1 MSFLKKFS
9 GVFMGSLFFDISVLS
24 TMLIGL
30 GIAILTILN
39 FHEMRESFGWYAET
53 VVVFLPLI
61 YSLLSV
67 SMLVIGNIYLY
78 YLLAIIVYF
87 YVSHDIG
94 AGYFLLTALI
104 IITYLSM
111 LNPALPQ
118 GTVLLVLMTG
128 LLTYIGTVIV
138 NLLKVPILAKIS
150 AASFIM
156 LCAERLFGTFVPIYG
171 VHTLRGSV
179 ISVSALLITMIMMH
193 YFNRYITQRVAEID
207 AITLRANKDELT
219 QFYNLYYLYKDFGSQ
234 QFNEETLAIA
244 ILDLDYFKKVNDQ
257 YGHNIGN
264 QTLITFSKHI
274 HQNLIEQ
281 LGTNN
286 FELYRYGGEEFVVT
300 IKAVAGKTMKEVFDQ
315 LQDTIQ
321 CVTMEQ
327 LPERMSFS
335 AGVAYLK
342 NHAFDP
348 MATLEAAD
356 QLLYQS
362 KHAGRKQT
370 TIEVL

>member
-1 MSFLKKFS
+1 M
-9 GVFMGSLFFDISVLS
+9 
-24 TMLIGL
+24 
-30 GIAILTILN
+30 
-39 FHEMRESFGWYAET
+39 
-53 VVVFLPLI
+53 
-61 YSLLSV
+61 
-67 SMLVIGNIYLY
+67 
-78 YLLAIIVYF
+78 
-87 YVSHDIG
+87 
-94 AGYFLLTALI
+94 
-104 IITYLSM
+104 
-111 LNPALPQ
+111 
-118 GTVLLVLMTG
+118 
-128 LLTYIGTVIV
+128 
-138 NLLKVPILAKIS
+138 
-150 AASFIM
+150 
-156 LCAERLFGTFVPIYG
+156 
-171 VHTLRGSV
+171 
-179 ISVSALLITMIMMH
+179 
-193 YFNRYITQRVAEID
+193 
-207 AITLRANKDELT
+207 
-219 QFYNLYYLYKDFGSQ
+219 
-234 QFNEETLAIA
+234 
-244 ILDLDYFKKVNDQ
+244 DLDYFKKVNDQ

-274 HQNLIEQ
+274 HQNLIKQ

-348 MATLEAAD
+348 MTTLEAAD